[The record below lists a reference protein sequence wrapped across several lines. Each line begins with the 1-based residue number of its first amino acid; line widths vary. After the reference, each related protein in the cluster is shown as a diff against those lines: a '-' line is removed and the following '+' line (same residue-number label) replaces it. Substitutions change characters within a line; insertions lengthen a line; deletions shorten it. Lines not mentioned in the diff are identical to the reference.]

1 MSKRKASDSSSKKL
15 VQQKLTSIFTSTKN
29 DKTVSEKDNPR
40 KKFKQTIIE
49 KEEVQP
55 DVEAPHEDT
64 ATSVRQEGHV
74 SSHQRILDDDS
85 DDEIFE
91 EVEALTYEDNSVL
104 HEASNVESE
113 PEELVEIQPK
123 LTFHDENYTPIDKLL
138 HAFDLNYKFGPCI
151 GLTRLERWE
160 RAHRIGL
167 DPPEEVRDV
176 LTSEA
181 KNSELNECVFYG
193 RV

>member
-1 MSKRKASDSSSKKL
+1 MPKRKASDSSSKKL

-29 DKTVSEKDNPR
+29 DKTVNEKDNPR

-49 KEEVQP
+49 KEVVQP

-123 LTFHDENYTPIDKLL
+123 LNKLL

>member
-1 MSKRKASDSSSKKL
+1 MINRTHIL
-15 VQQKLTSIFTSTKN
+15 WI
-29 DKTVSEKDNPR
+29 
-40 KKFKQTIIE
+40 KFFIILNFFFL
-49 KEEVQP
+49 
-55 DVEAPHEDT
+55 A
-64 ATSVRQEGHV
+64 
-74 SSHQRILDDDS
+74 
-85 DDEIFE
+85 
-91 EVEALTYEDNSVL
+91 
-104 HEASNVESE
+104 
-113 PEELVEIQPK
+113 
-123 LTFHDENYTPIDKLL
+123 FHDENYTPIDKLL